1 MDNQLITD
9 LVLLAAVWAGGVLIV
24 TRPTKQERESKRK

>member
-1 MDNQLITD
+1 MDQFLID
-9 LVLLAAVWAGGVLIV
+9 LALLAAVWAGGVFIV